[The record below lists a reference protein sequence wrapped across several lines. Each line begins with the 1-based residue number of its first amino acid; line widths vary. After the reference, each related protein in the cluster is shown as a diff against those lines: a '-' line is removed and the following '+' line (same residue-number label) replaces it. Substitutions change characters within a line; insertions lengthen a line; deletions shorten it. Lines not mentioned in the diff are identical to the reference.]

1 MESEKKIEIKYGL
14 LYNIIIKHQSDYR
27 SHVRK
32 TNDWSMDIDKWIEL
46 NVGTI
51 DLSNVKIH
59 NMDNRDYKAMNKNAN
74 SLGSINEIA
83 VDFYLWMQENGHDH
97 NIKQRVEG
105 KFKEYYRSQLLKL
118 NKSDVIGSVCNHSW
132 FPTTKDYKRAWKCT
146 ECKKVVHDKHLR

>member
-51 DLSNVKIH
+51 DLSNV
-59 NMDNRDYKAMNKNAN
+59 
-74 SLGSINEIA
+74 
-83 VDFYLWMQENGHDH
+83 
-97 NIKQRVEG
+97 
-105 KFKEYYRSQLLKL
+105 
-118 NKSDVIGSVCNHSW
+118 
-132 FPTTKDYKRAWKCT
+132 
-146 ECKKVVHDKHLR
+146 

>member
-51 DLSNVKIH
+51 DLSNVKITQ
-59 NMDNRDYKAMNKNAN
+59 Y
-74 SLGSINEIA
+74 G
-83 VDFYLWMQENGHDH
+83 Q
-97 NIKQRVEG
+97 
-105 KFKEYYRSQLLKL
+105 
-118 NKSDVIGSVCNHSW
+118 
-132 FPTTKDYKRAWKCT
+132 
-146 ECKKVVHDKHLR
+146 